1 MYSCPSHSLR
11 GGINHSLSYSHFN
24 RVPMPQGNRG
34 KKLFAQGEPGR
45 HREKFEFCLI
55 SENFCRFPEK
65 IQEMF
70 FGIFIFMLFKQTTI
84 FLRMDLICFCLAKTP

>member
-24 RVPMPQGNRG
+24 RVPMPQGNQGNRG

-55 SENFCRFPEK
+55 SEK
-65 IQEMF
+65 IFVGSQKKF
-70 FGIFIFMLFKQTTI
+70 RRCFLVFLYLCYLNKQLS
-84 FLRMDLICFCLAKTP
+84 F